1 MENKLIGAGDLI
13 ESSWLIYKNNWK
25 PLLKVSFWMFL
36 PTALV
41 TATGLLMRLL
51 ATSELVA
58 VSVAMIVSIPVYLA
72 QFIATIVFVLAI
84 DARLENKNIDIK
96 KMTEGALKRFFPII
110 FVVII
115 ATAAI
120 FGGFL
125 LLIIPG
131 VIFSVW
137 FAFAFYESVLADARG
152 TSALKASRDLARGK
166 WLQIFWRL
174 IATTIFWSVT
184 VWLLMSAI
192 FLIFGALSQPWKT
205 LIGSEP
211 GASYAAAFLDI
222 LSNAVQAVVAP
233 IFVAIGVILYRSLK
247 TSKN

>member
-1 MENKLIGAGDLI
+1 MNKLIGAGDLI

-25 PLLKVSFWMFL
+25 ALLKVSFWMFL
-36 PTALV
+36 PTVVV
-41 TATGLLMRLL
+41 TAVGLLMRLL

-58 VSVAMIVSIPVYLA
+58 VATSMTVSLPVYLA

-84 DARLENKNIDIK
+84 DARLEDKNIDLK
-96 KMTEGALKRFFPII
+96 KMAENALKRFFPII
-110 FVVII
+110 LVAIL

-137 FAFAFYESVLADARG
+137 FAFAFYESILKDTRG
-152 TSALKASRDLARGK
+152 TAALKASRELARGR
-166 WLQIFWRL
+166 WLPIFWRL
-174 IATTIFWSVT
+174 IATTIFWSVV

-192 FLIFGALSQPWKT
+192 FLIFGAISQPWKT
-205 LIGSEP
+205 LISSEP

-222 LSNAVQAVVAP
+222 MANAVQAVVAP
-233 IFVAIGVILYRSLK
+233 IFVAIGVILYKSLK
-247 TSKN
+247 TSKD